1 MCLGF
6 CYNVECWGSEVRISS
21 GGRLFMLQPCGAD
34 FRGPHMVCEAVEG
47 RLIFRHIPEHY
58 FRMSILRHGCS
69 ANKYRGVRSS
79 PCSQRCTVKVRYD
92 LDRRGN
98 LMSC

>member
-58 FRMSILRHGCS
+58 FRMSILRHGCFAVGS
-69 ANKYRGVRSS
+69 
-79 PCSQRCTVKVRYD
+79 
-92 LDRRGN
+92 
-98 LMSC
+98 